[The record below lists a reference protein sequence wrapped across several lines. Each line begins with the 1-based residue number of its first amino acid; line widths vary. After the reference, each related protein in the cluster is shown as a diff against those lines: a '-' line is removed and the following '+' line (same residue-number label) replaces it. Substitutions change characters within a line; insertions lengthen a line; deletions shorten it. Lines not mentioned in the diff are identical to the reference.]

1 MTSQQPSLNVSAE
14 LVSSSLD
21 GVTGQPIPEPKQE
34 AKQGGGT
41 LRERLLFTVVPT
53 TLIPLVVVSAIGI
66 NFTRYQEQQKQ
77 QGEIEQIALV
87 TRETSRSFLDNLEF
101 TEDRDPVLE
110 AINST
115 LQTSLQ
121 FQVTGSQVVQIVDTN
136 TGDVVNGLSGTE
148 GVNLEQVVGGN
159 TIADVGRIFAEGI
172 STNDLESILSS
183 VSVFDGV
190 NNANLVSPDG
200 GDIGVLTLEY
210 QNRYFNFTLIP
221 DSNYLA
227 IASVDNA
234 DVTQLGGQLIIVFA
248 TIAIFLGALAVGNII
263 LLAQTFSAPL
273 ANLID
278 NAQQVTEGDLD
289 VRAIPEGTVESRTL
303 AQNFNALVSRVKELI
318 REQEAIALEQRQE
331 KEKLELGIFN
341 LLDELQYAVEGDLT
355 VRASLDSMEMSTVA
369 DLCNAILD
377 SLQDI
382 ALQVK
387 ESSTQVVTSLGENE
401 YSIQELAFQSI
412 KETEQTNQTLAS
424 VQKMSYSIEE
434 VAANASQAATLA
446 DDAYE
451 VTKKGS
457 DAMDKTVESIV
468 SLRTNVGETAKKMKR
483 LGESSQNI
491 SQVVSLIEE
500 IALKTNLLAINASVE
515 ASRAGEQGQGF
526 TVVAEQVG
534 ALAEQ
539 SAAATKQI
547 TQLVSEI
554 QRETQDVTMAMESG
568 TSQVVNTTRLVE
580 STKQRL
586 ERVLERSQRINEL
599 MQNISTSTVSQAQTS
614 RLVTELMEKI
624 AEQSE
629 QRSFSS
635 EKIAQ
640 SIKDTATIAK
650 QLESAVEQFKV
661 NE

>member
-1 MTSQQPSLNVSAE
+1 
-14 LVSSSLD
+14 
-21 GVTGQPIPEPKQE
+21 
-34 AKQGGGT
+34 
-41 LRERLLFTVVPT
+41 
-53 TLIPLVVVSAIGI
+53 
-66 NFTRYQEQQKQ
+66 
-77 QGEIEQIALV
+77 
-87 TRETSRSFLDNLEF
+87 
-101 TEDRDPVLE
+101 
-110 AINST
+110 
-115 LQTSLQ
+115 
-121 FQVTGSQVVQIVDTN
+121 
-136 TGDVVNGLSGTE
+136 
-148 GVNLEQVVGGN
+148 
-159 TIADVGRIFAEGI
+159 
-172 STNDLESILSS
+172 
-183 VSVFDGV
+183 
-190 NNANLVSPDG
+190 
-200 GDIGVLTLEY
+200 
-210 QNRYFNFTLIP
+210 
-221 DSNYLA
+221 
-227 IASVDNA
+227 
-234 DVTQLGGQLIIVFA
+234 
-248 TIAIFLGALAVGNII
+248 
-263 LLAQTFSAPL
+263 
-273 ANLID
+273 
-278 NAQQVTEGDLD
+278 
-289 VRAIPEGTVESRTL
+289 L

-341 LLDELQYAVEGDLT
+341 ILDELQYAVEGDLT

-554 QRETQDVTMAMESG
+554 QRETQDVTMAMESW

-586 ERVLERSQRINEL
+586 ERVLERSQLINEL

-629 QRSFSS
+629 KRSFSS

>member
-1 MTSQQPSLNVSAE
+1 M
-14 LVSSSLD
+14 
-21 GVTGQPIPEPKQE
+21 
-34 AKQGGGT
+34 
-41 LRERLLFTVVPT
+41 PT

-424 VQKMSYSIEE
+424 VQK
-434 VAANASQAATLA
+434 
-446 DDAYE
+446 
-451 VTKKGS
+451 
-457 DAMDKTVESIV
+457 
-468 SLRTNVGETAKKMKR
+468 NV
-483 LGESSQNI
+483 
-491 SQVVSLIEE
+491 
-500 IALKTNLLAINASVE
+500 LLH
-515 ASRAGEQGQGF
+515 R
-526 TVVAEQVG
+526 
-534 ALAEQ
+534 
-539 SAAATKQI
+539 
-547 TQLVSEI
+547 
-554 QRETQDVTMAMESG
+554 RSG
-568 TSQVVNTTRLVE
+568 
-580 STKQRL
+580 
-586 ERVLERSQRINEL
+586 SQR
-599 MQNISTSTVSQAQTS
+599 
-614 RLVTELMEKI
+614 
-624 AEQSE
+624 
-629 QRSFSS
+629 
-635 EKIAQ
+635 
-640 SIKDTATIAK
+640 
-650 QLESAVEQFKV
+650 
-661 NE
+661 